1 MENVKHHAGNS
12 SCQWVGTPR
21 LKYPL
26 LSLILTLL
34 SVLTI
39 SPLTHAARNT
49 LHAIRNTPHASFR
62 QRIAAALNT
71 PDFKHA
77 LVGCLVV
84 RARDRQLIYEQNAD
98 TLLMPASNMKL
109 LTSATALDVLGGDF
123 RCRTVVRAQT
133 IIAAEGTL
141 AGDLFLVGSG
151 DPALTYDDLKKLAQ
165 SLWDKGLRKV
175 EGCVVGDESAFQGA
189 SLGFGW
195 QWDDLP
201 WYYSMEVSALSLGRN
216 QVNVVVKPGEKVG
229 EAAVVTVEPANGY
242 VVVENTATTG
252 DEKARNTI
260 SFDRELG
267 GKCIKVKGVLP
278 LKAPP
283 SSQRCSVW
291 QPCLYTAT
299 VFTETLKA
307 QGIEVKGAPKT
318 GVAPKDSVELAAHAS
333 PPLRDIV
340 KQMNKPSDNH
350 TAEQLLRLIGI
361 QHKGQGT
368 DAAGA
373 EAIRAFL
380 LRCGADEGSVR
391 VADGSGLSRFNLV
404 TPRTLARLLLKMRLH
419 PESQAF
425 FDSLPIAGVDG
436 TLRLRMRNTPA
447 EKKVFAKTG
456 SLLSVSSLSG
466 YVHASSGEVYVVVLM
481 FNHYLC
487 PASVVRAA
495 QDKVCQILAEA

>member
-1 MENVKHHAGNS
+1 MR
-12 SCQWVGTPR
+12 QQR
-21 LKYPL
+21 LSKANEPHSIRSLLLLLVLIVLPYPHE
-26 LSLILTLL
+26 
-34 SVLTI
+34 
-39 SPLTHAARNT
+39 THAAPRES
-49 LHAIRNTPHASFR
+49 LR
-62 QRIAAALNT
+62 QQIARALNT

-123 RCRTVVRAQT
+123 RCRTVVK
-133 IIAAEGTL
+133 AAVAAADGTL

-151 DPALTYDDLKKLAQ
+151 DPTLTYDDLKKLAQ

-216 QVNVVVKPGEKVG
+216 QVNVVVKPGEKAG
-229 EAAVVTVEPANGY
+229 DAAVVTVEPVNGY
-242 VVVENTATTG
+242 VVVESTATTD

-260 SFDRELG
+260 LFDRELG
-267 GKCIKVKGVLP
+267 GKCIKVGGVIP
-278 LKAPP
+278 LKAQP

-299 VFTETLKA
+299 VFAEMLKA
-307 QGIEVKGAPKT
+307 RGIEVKGAPKT
-318 GVAPKDSVELAAHAS
+318 GVAPKDSFELAAHES

-350 TAEQLLRLIGI
+350 SAEQLLRLIGI
-361 QHKGQGT
+361 KHKGLGT
-368 DAAGA
+368 DDAGA
-373 EAIRAFL
+373 EAVRSFL
-380 LRCGADEGSVR
+380 ARCGADEGSAR
-391 VADGSGLSRFNLV
+391 VSDGSGLSRFNMV

-425 FDSLPIAGVDG
+425 FDSLPVAGVDG
-436 TLRLRMRNTPA
+436 TLRLRMRGTPA

-466 YVHASSGEVYVVVLM
+466 YAHAKNGEVYVVVLM

-487 PASVVRAA
+487 PASVARAA
-495 QDKVCQILAEA
+495 QDKVCQILIVNGSMSQ

>member
-1 MENVKHHAGNS
+1 MSKTRDATLKNAKSPAGS
-12 SCQWVGTPR
+12 WKP
-21 LKYPL
+21 PL
-26 LSLILTLL
+26 RSLLLILITALA
-34 SVLTI
+34 V
-39 SPLTHAARNT
+39 SPPVHAARNP
-49 LHAIRNTPHASFR
+49 LHPSPKSVDRALRP
-62 QRIAAALNT
+62 QIAAALNT

-77 LVGCLVV
+77 LVGCLIV

-98 TLLMPASNMKL
+98 TLLMPASNVKL
-109 LTSATALDVLGGDF
+109 LTAATALDVLGGDF
-123 RCRTVVRAQT
+123 RCRTTVRAQ
-133 IIAAEGTL
+133 AAISADGTL

-151 DPALTYDDLKKLAQ
+151 DPTLSYEDLKKLAQ
-165 SLWDKGLRKV
+165 SLWEKGLRAV
-175 EGCVVGDESAFQGA
+175 TGCVVGDESAFQGA
-189 SLGFGW
+189 RLGFGW
-195 QWDDLP
+195 NWDDLP

-252 DEKARNTI
+252 EEKARNTI

-267 GKCIKVKGVLP
+267 GRSIKVSGVIP

-283 SSQRCSVW
+283 SGQRCSVW

-299 VFTETLKA
+299 VFAEMLKA
-307 QGIEVKGAPKT
+307 QGIEVRGSPKVGA
-318 GVAPKDSVELAAHAS
+318 APKDSLELAAHLS

-361 QHKGQGT
+361 KHKGQGT

-373 EAIRAFL
+373 EAVRAFL
-380 LRCGADEGSVR
+380 ARCGAGEGSVR
-391 VADGSGLSRFNLV
+391 VSDGSGLSRFNLV
-404 TPRTLARLLLKMRLH
+404 TPRALARLLLKMRLH

-425 FDSLPIAGVDG
+425 FDSLPVAGVDG
-436 TLRLRMRNTPA
+436 TLRLRMRGTPA

-466 YVHASSGEVYVVVLM
+466 YVQTRSGEVYVVVLM

-487 PASVVRAA
+487 PASVARAA
-495 QDKVCQILAEA
+495 QDRVCQILAET